1 MAGVPTNELTTP
13 SLAMRVRNAV
23 HLHNVK
29 YPARNWILSPWLKQ
43 RMLVLVH
50 APTGVGK
57 SWFCWS
63 LAVGIASG
71 KGFADWACENPAKV
85 LIIDGEMQP
94 DDLQDRLKFLMHCLE
109 LSDEQKEVLKNNLL
123 VIARQDQ
130 ALDTEFPDLHD
141 PEGQEILLDDIRT
154 LNPEVV
160 ILDNLSTLA
169 DLPDENAASSYNSI
183 FKFLTR
189 LKQERTGILVHH
201 DRKGSTKDSSEGYRG
216 SSKMAAI
223 FEQRIHISK
232 VEDHKKPKDTGA
244 CFYTEFKKNR
254 YLGDETLKSRIFA
267 LHPDEGWTIQS
278 DEDEILTQ
286 VAEAVR
292 SCTYISQAEL
302 GEYFGH
308 QKAWAN
314 KKIRKCM
321 IQGLLTE
328 SEWLNSVQKAKEKQA
343 LEAMDERALQE
354 LTL

>member
-1 MAGVPTNELTTP
+1 MPNTASQQASTTSLNLRARTAVNLYNYSYP
-13 SLAMRVRNAV
+13 SRN
-23 HLHNVK
+23 L
-29 YPARNWILSPWLKQ
+29 ILSPWLKQ

-71 KGFADWACENPAKV
+71 KGFADWQCENPSKV

-94 DDLQDRLKFLMHCLE
+94 DDLQERLKFLMQCLGLNQQE
-109 LSDEQKEVLKNNLL
+109 KEALKTNLL
-123 VIARQDQ
+123 IIARQDQ
-130 ALDTEFPDLHD
+130 ELDTEFPDLND
-141 PEGQEILLDDIRT
+141 SDVQEILLDDIRT
-154 LNPEVV
+154 INPDLV

-189 LKQERTGILVHH
+189 LKQERSGILVHH

-232 VEDHKKPKDTGA
+232 VEDHKKPKETGA
-244 CFYTEFKKNR
+244 SFYSEFKKNR
-254 YLGDETLKSRIFA
+254 YLGDDTLKRRIFS
-267 LHPDEGWTIQS
+267 LHPENGWNIQTDDDET
-278 DEDEILTQ
+278 LTQ
-286 VAEAVR
+286 VAEAVK
-292 SCTYISQAEL
+292 SNLFVTQSEL
-302 GEYFGH
+302 GEHFGH

-314 KKIRKCM
+314 KKIKQCI
-321 IQGLLTE
+321 IQELLTE
-328 SEWLNSVQKAKEKQA
+328 GEWLSSVAKAKENRE
-343 LEAMDERALQE
+343 LEAMNDEQLQALKM
-354 LTL
+354 